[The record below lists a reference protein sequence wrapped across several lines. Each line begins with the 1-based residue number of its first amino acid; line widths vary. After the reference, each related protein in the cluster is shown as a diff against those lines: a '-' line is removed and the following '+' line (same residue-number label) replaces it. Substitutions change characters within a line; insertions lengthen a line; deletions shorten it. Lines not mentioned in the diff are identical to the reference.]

1 MRRRCWKKQ
10 RTASE
15 KQSPLTLIHHW
26 RIKTT
31 YWHLLIRNWLT
42 INGLFNNLLFIHSS
56 IIIDECIGHSWS
68 PLHLPVLPFGFKAT
82 LKERLQSASVI
93 QLYGSLFPPL
103 KKKKKSLSIY
113 RSRFLVGQT
122 YISKGFDGRSIRCTA
137 VEFGSGWTT
146 IGGHRDPSMS
156 WWTCEWA
163 CHCAQRKSIRW
174 RGSQGSN

>member
-68 PLHLPVLPFGFKAT
+68 PLHLPVLPFGFKST

-103 KKKKKSLSIY
+103 KRKKKSLSIY

-137 VEFGSGWTT
+137 VEFGSESCVP
-146 IGGHRDPSMS
+146 HQD
-156 WWTCEWA
+156 EL
-163 CHCAQRKSIRW
+163 Q
-174 RGSQGSN
+174 